1 MKVLLLNAGHNDLGL
16 IRGLKKLG
24 FYIVVT
30 GKTPGLIGEQYC
42 DKYICA
48 DYSDKELI
56 LKIAKDEK
64 IDRICACCNDFGV
77 YTASY
82 VAEKLGLP
90 GYDPYETTCI
100 INNKDKFKKLTEEL
114 GIISPKTRS
123 FTDISKAKS
132 FIDSMEPE
140 DYPLMIKPSDASAGN
155 GITKVN
161 DKPEAYEA
169 ISYAFDTSRNG
180 TIVIEQYIE
189 GTQHGFCTFLVNKK
203 VRAICSNNE
212 YSMIN
217 PYRVEIDT
225 FPADNWEEASK
236 TLVPEIEKIADKLN
250 LIDGIFHLQ
259 YIMHDGKPYIIE
271 VMQRAIGNMY
281 SVLADRLNGIEWD
294 YWEASAKCGISC
306 KEFPESPE
314 QKGFYAYKSIMAPRN
329 GIIEEIT
336 IPKEY
341 DEYIFDKCI
350 TSSIGDEITN
360 YRSQFIGLLFFKFPS
375 RDKMMEV
382 LIENYRC
389 DLVKIV

>member
-1 MKVLLLNAGHNDLGL
+1 MKVLLLNASHNDLGL

-30 GKTPGLIGEQYC
+30 GNTPGLVGEQYC
-42 DKYICA
+42 DKYIRA

-56 LKIAKDEK
+56 LKISKEEK

-90 GYDPYETTCI
+90 GYDPDETTCA

-123 FTDISKAKS
+123 FTDIEKAKS
-132 FIDSMEPE
+132 FIDSMGSE
-140 DYPLMIKPSDASAGN
+140 DYPLIIKPSDASAGN

-161 DKPEAYEA
+161 DRSEAYEA
-169 ISYAFDTSRNG
+169 VSYAFDTCRNG

-189 GTQHGFCTFLVNKK
+189 GTQHGFCTFLVDKK

-212 YSMIN
+212 YSIIN

-236 TLVPEIEKIADKLN
+236 ILIPEIEKIADRLN

-259 YIMHDGKPYIIE
+259 YIMSDGKPYIIE
-271 VMQRAIGNMY
+271 AMQRAIGNMY

-294 YWEASAKCGISC
+294 YWEAKAKCGISC
-306 KEFPESPE
+306 KDFPVSPE
-314 QKGFYAYKSIMAPRN
+314 QKGFFAYKSVMADSN
-329 GIIEEIT
+329 GRIDKIT
-336 IPKEY
+336 IPEEY
-341 DEYIFDKCI
+341 GEFLFDKCMI
-350 TSSIGDEITN
+350 RDVGDEITN
-360 YRSQFIGLLFFKFPS
+360 YRSQMIGLLFFEFPS
-375 RDKMMEV
+375 KEKMKEV
-382 LIENYRC
+382 LI
-389 DLVKIV
+389 